1 MGLWRWPHTGRARGV
16 VSQAQGVPPHPR
28 VPALQV
34 QLSELRLAH
43 TAARVSELERASR
56 GGGAQWPAQ
65 PGPADA
71 PGPAPQRAVT
81 ASALDYW
88 YPVTYATSVV
98 ATSPLA
104 LWFNDRPWALFRDA
118 AGIPA
123 AVLDECAHRAC
134 PLSLGKVAAG
144 KLTCPYHGWEY
155 TAQGEVTHMPSCTF
169 MPGVGVDA
177 LPCVEADGLIW
188 AWPGNSTPA
197 DALPRLTPPRGF
209 TLMAAVAVD
218 VPHPPHEVLQALL
231 SAAHCPARLGDGR
244 TQRPGE
250 PGPSD
255 TAAAAAGDPVAW
267 HAAQQQQGPASDE
280 APGAMSS
287 AAARALLGAWDAA
300 IPISSAFEPP
310 CMVLSTLRLN
320 HPDGPPG
327 SPSSRD
333 GSSAPAAGLD
343 THAPVS
349 PSPSPAGV
357 AAATSR
363 LLHQVHVV
371 IPGENGTSRVLYRLA
386 INWAGTLLTLGP
398 GAPALWRSL
407 AEEVLRE
414 QMASVVL
421 PPQEVQ
427 GSSAAS
433 GAYAAWR
440 ASVVAGA
447 GVQQATPEA

>member
-1 MGLWRWPHTGRARGV
+1 M
-16 VSQAQGVPPHPR
+16 
-28 VPALQV
+28 

-43 TAARVSELERASR
+43 TAARVSELERSSR
-56 GGGAQWPAQ
+56 GGGAQWQ
-65 PGPADA
+65 TLPGPADA
-71 PGPAPQRAVT
+71 PPPPLPRAVT

-88 YPVTYATSVV
+88 YPITYATNVV

-118 AGIPA
+118 AAMPA
-123 AVLDECAHRAC
+123 MVLDECAHRAC
-134 PLSLGKVAAG
+134 PLSLGKVAG
-144 KLTCPYHGWEY
+144 GRLTCPYHGWEY
-155 TAQGEVTHMPSCTF
+155 TAQGDCTHMPSCAF
-169 MPGVGVDA
+169 LPGVGVDA

-209 TLMAAVAVD
+209 TLMAAVSVD

-250 PGPSD
+250 PGPGD
-255 TAAAAAGDPVAW
+255 AAAAAAGDPTAW
-267 HAAQQQQGPASDE
+267 HAAQQQQPASDE

-300 IPISSAFEPP
+300 IPISVAFEPP

-320 HPDGPPG
+320 HPTPDAGWTPG
-327 SPSSRD
+327 LETQP
-333 GSSAPAAGLD
+333 
-343 THAPVS
+343 PVS

-357 AAATSR
+357 AASTSR

-371 IPGENGTSRVLYRLA
+371 IPGENGTNRVLYRLA

-414 QMASVVL
+414 QMASV
-421 PPQEVQ
+421 PQGEAVR

-440 ASVVAGA
+440 AGVAGGGA
-447 GVQQATPEA
+447 QQATAEA